1 MPNLIV
7 IMFSLLYPIFYV
19 GFYCK
24 GCVWER
30 VWRLKAKW
38 GAKKFSRV
46 PREKPS
52 RKVKHVSS
60 IWLECE
66 ELWQMVT
73 AGFRECLAGKAFS
86 RDIRETFYFA
96 NLSYLI
102 HPVPNCTIYAHI
114 THRCWGV
121 LFRKKTLAKTLESE
135 RLLYSQF
142 STQFIVIFLDSY
154 LSISIFLRDW

>member
-1 MPNLIV
+1 MFNLMYLV
-7 IMFSLLYPIFYV
+7 VHV
-19 GFYCK
+19 GFHCK
-24 GCVWER
+24 SYVWER

-38 GAKKFSRV
+38 RVKKFTWV
-46 PREKPS
+46 AHEKPS
-52 RKVKHVSS
+52 REVKHVLST
-60 IWLECE
+60 WLEYKE
-66 ELWQMVT
+66 SWQMVT
-73 AGFRECLAGKAFS
+73 TGFRECLAGKAFS

>member
-1 MPNLIV
+1 
-7 IMFSLLYPIFYV
+7 
-19 GFYCK
+19 
-24 GCVWER
+24 
-30 VWRLKAKW
+30 
-38 GAKKFSRV
+38 
-46 PREKPS
+46 
-52 RKVKHVSS
+52 
-60 IWLECE
+60 
-66 ELWQMVT
+66 MVT

-102 HPVPNCTIYAHI
+102 HPVPNYTIYAHI

-121 LFRKKTLAKTLESE
+121 LFRKKTLAKTLAKTLKSE